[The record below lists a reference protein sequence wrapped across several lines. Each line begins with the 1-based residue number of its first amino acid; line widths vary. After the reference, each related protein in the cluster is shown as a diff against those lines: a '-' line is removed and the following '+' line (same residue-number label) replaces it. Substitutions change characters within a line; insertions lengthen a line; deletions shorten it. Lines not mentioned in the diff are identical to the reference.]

1 MRTRRV
7 GTVLMVALLSGSL
20 LGCAS
25 TDEQRT
31 RTEGAA
37 AGAVL
42 GGLLGYAVDRQRGAA
57 IGALIGGGAGLVVGN
72 EIAKRKQA
80 YASTEDFL
88 DGEIARV
95 DEFNRT
101 ATAYNSRLRQ
111 DIARLDQEAEQ
122 LRSQF
127 AAGQVRRDSLAG
139 KRDELQRQLATSRE
153 LEETL
158 AEELKIQQAILEQEA
173 PARPPNDPYI
183 ARLEREVELLE
194 ANLATLRD
202 GSEQLARID
211 QRLSV

>member
-1 MRTRRV
+1 MRAQGV
-7 GTVLMVALLSGSL
+7 GTVLTVALLAGSMV
-20 LGCAS
+20 GCAT

-37 AGAVL
+37 AGAL
-42 GGLLGYAVDRQRGAA
+42 IGGLLGYAVDRQRGAA
-57 IGALIGGGAGLVVGN
+57 VGALIGGGAGFAVGN
-72 EIAKRKQA
+72 EIAKRKQE

-101 ATAYNSRLRQ
+101 ARAYNSRLRQ
-111 DIARLDQEAEQ
+111 DIARLDQEAQQ

-127 AAGQVRRDSLAG
+127 TEGRIQRDRLDG
-139 KRDELQRQLATSRE
+139 KRNELQRQIATSQE
-153 LEETL
+153 LEVAL
-158 AEELKIQQAILEQEA
+158 AEELQIQQTILEQEA
-173 PARPPNDPYI
+173 PGRAQNDPYI
-183 ARLEREVELLE
+183 TRLEREVQLLE